1 MAAAQAKREV
11 RIAVDMY
18 GEREL
23 GG

>member
-11 RIAVDMY
+11 CIAVVMY